1 MINVLIE
8 LGNLRDK
15 QAKRVANAVICNA
28 SKEAI
33 AREQKLLDEINVALM
48 MHARIVNATAET
60 LAPAELGDIRADVR
74 ST

>member
-8 LGNLRDK
+8 LGKLRDK
-15 QAKRVANAVICNA
+15 QAKRVANAVISNA

-48 MHARIVNATAET
+48 MHAKIVNATGRAET
-60 LAPAELGDIRADVR
+60 LAPAELG
-74 ST
+74 